1 MKPSEKIDFQNVGE
15 LTRRLTAQKIIRPR
29 FSLEIPEKDAA
40 NGIYSAM
47 RAEVEFRRNKLVLD
61 NATKLHIEQVARWL
75 INPNGKSGLMLMGLY
90 GNGKTTMM
98 CSLARLI
105 EYVTEVTVGCL
116 KRVIMPVMSA
126 KEVAR
131 MCVETG
137 KEWKGGIKKLFTSEM
152 LGIDDLGEEPKEV
165 MSYGMIHTPLIDLI
179 CERYNRQLPTVITTN
194 LNTDQLSEKYGKRVG
209 DRFREMVEIITFT
222 NPSYR

>member
-1 MKPSEKIDFQNVGE
+1 
-15 LTRRLTAQKIIRPR
+15 
-29 FSLEIPEKDAA
+29 
-40 NGIYSAM
+40 
-47 RAEVEFRRNKLVLD
+47 
-61 NATKLHIEQVARWL
+61 
-75 INPNGKSGLMLMGLY
+75 
-90 GNGKTTMM
+90 
-98 CSLARLI
+98 
-105 EYVTEVTVGCL
+105 
-116 KRVIMPVMSA
+116 
-126 KEVAR
+126 

-137 KEWKGGIKKLFTSEM
+137 KERKGGIKKLFTSEM